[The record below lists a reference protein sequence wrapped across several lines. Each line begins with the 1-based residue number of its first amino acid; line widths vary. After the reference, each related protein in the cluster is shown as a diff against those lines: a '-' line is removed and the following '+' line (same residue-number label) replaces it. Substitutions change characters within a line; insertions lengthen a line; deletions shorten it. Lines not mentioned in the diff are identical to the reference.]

1 MKKEILD
8 EINRLLSELDQDKK
22 LPSNKEVDEGV
33 REVLEHLKEFVNSL
47 PHWASYDTQK
57 FTPTPSVDIED
68 VARVQFSSHAKVING
83 KRNAVL
89 SWEQFKELAGI
100 FYGFGNRRENGG
112 WIDVKDSLPPM
123 DEEVIVLRSEFP
135 GAFYKISFGH
145 IVDRRYCV
153 DYDGWNVP
161 YVRYWMP
168 CPEIPGQDE

>member
-8 EINRLLSELDQDKK
+8 EINRLLKQLEQDKK

-33 REVLEHLKEFVNSL
+33 KNVLEWLKGFVER
-47 PHWASYDTQK
+47 QK
-57 FTPTPSVDIED
+57 E
-68 VARVQFSSHAKVING
+68 
-83 KRNAVL
+83 
-89 SWEQFKELAGI
+89 
-100 FYGFGNRRENGG
+100 G

-135 GAFYKISFGH
+135 SETVSDPMYKISFGH
-145 IVDRRYCV
+145 IVDRRHCV

-161 YVRYWMP
+161 YVKYWMP